1 MSLQVS
7 LTGTL
12 VAGPSAS
19 SDNAFPSGTTTIPFN
34 LNPDPKG
41 YSVDT
46 GRNVINVNSPSA
58 FVPLPGVSSAGP
70 VTNASLVY
78 VRTQA
83 GIDLRITRVNPAGG
97 SFVVTVH
104 PDGLFVWETDP
115 AQPITLLEAQG
126 SGTVEYY
133 ACGNT

>member
-19 SDNAFPSGTTTIPFN
+19 SDNAFPSGTATIPFN

-46 GRNVINVNSPSA
+46 GKNVLSLNSPSA
-58 FVPLPGVSSAGP
+58 FVALPGVGALGP
-70 VTNASLVY
+70 VTNAELVY
-78 VRTQA
+78 FRTQV
-83 GIDLRITRVNPAGG
+83 GIDIRLTTSAGAVVVHPAG
-97 SFVVTVH
+97 
-104 PDGLFVWETDP
+104 LLIWETDP
-115 AQPITLLEAQG
+115 AQPITLIEAKG
-126 SGTVEYY
+126 AGTIEYY